1 MTQKTMDISLA
12 MFQKPSAQA
21 SQKTWTLQQIH
32 SCQFNGQTSQ
42 KHHIIRAAV
51 MLMICFLKLRLPPV
65 LNQLQ
70 LHQMF

>member
-12 MFQKPSAQA
+12 TFQKPSAQA

-32 SCQFNGQTSQ
+32 SCQFNCQTSQ
-42 KHHIIRAAV
+42 KHHII
-51 MLMICFLKLRLPPV
+51 CFLKLRLPTVP
-65 LNQLQ
+65 NQLQ